1 MTELLKGA
9 GAFVCGDKTPLDL
22 RGRTQK
28 RHQEPAVIPRFQPSQ
43 GTPVWGPGTSDSG
56 HHPIYQLEPRALQ
69 GPDLS
74 NFQGLQASIYPFT
87 KGTTF
92 SSDKPL
98 CLQALPRKEQEGLC
112 MISPGK
118 AEEPWSMVE
127 TGSFKGNP
135 LGF

>member
-1 MTELLKGA
+1 MSELLKGA

-74 NFQGLQASIYPFT
+74 NFRGLQASTYPFHQGNNFLFRQT
-87 KGTTF
+87 TVPSSFAPQRARGT
-92 SSDKPL
+92 L
-98 CLQALPRKEQEGLC
+98 
-112 MISPGK
+112 ISPGK
-118 AEEPWSMVE
+118 AEPWSMVE

>member
-56 HHPIYQLEPRALQ
+56 HHPIYQLERAKGSSRPRPEQLPGPAGLHIPLHQ
-69 GPDLS
+69 GN
-74 NFQGLQASIYPFT
+74 NFLFRQTTVPSSFAPQRAR
-87 KGTTF
+87 GTLYDF
-92 SSDKPL
+92 SW
-98 CLQALPRKEQEGLC
+98 EGRRT
-112 MISPGK
+112 MVYGRNGK
-118 AEEPWSMVE
+118 
-127 TGSFKGNP
+127 F
-135 LGF
+135 

>member
-74 NFQGLQASIYPFT
+74 NFRACRPPYTPSPREQLSLQTNHCAFKLCPT
-87 KGTTF
+87 KSKRDF
-92 SSDKPL
+92 
-98 CLQALPRKEQEGLC
+98 
-112 MISPGK
+112 
-118 AEEPWSMVE
+118 V
-127 TGSFKGNP
+127 
-135 LGF
+135 

>member
-74 NFQGLQASIYPFT
+74 NFRGLLHIPLHQGNNFLFRQTTVPSSFAPQRAR
-87 KGTTF
+87 GTLYDF
-92 SSDKPL
+92 SW
-98 CLQALPRKEQEGLC
+98 EGRRT
-112 MISPGK
+112 MVYGRNGK
-118 AEEPWSMVE
+118 
-127 TGSFKGNP
+127 F
-135 LGF
+135 